1 MALIVNNYI
10 SNNFFLIKKEKVRKI
25 ITVENID
32 EIQNVTEKIPFDG
45 LMLRSSD
52 VIPAFDELEF
62 IKSYFFE
69 TLRESSLNPKVFIEA
84 FEKFK
89 K

>member
-1 MALIVNNYI
+1 M
-10 SNNFFLIKKEKVRKI
+10 
-25 ITVENID
+25 
-32 EIQNVTEKIPFDG
+32 PFDG

-69 TLRESSLNPKVFIEA
+69 TLRESSLNPEVFIEA